1 MPTINSYEPRQAW
14 KGATV
19 IIFLCVGPY
28 SRHHFNF
35 NKKSSMSQHYEVL
48 ARKYR
53 PHNFKELVGQTHT
66 VRTLVNALD
75 NNNLHHGFLFT
86 GTRGVGKTTIAR
98 IFAKS
103 VNCESGVSSNPC
115 GKCETCLEID
125 KGQSVDL
132 IELDAASH
140 TGVDN
145 MREILENAQY
155 TPTKNLYKIYLIDE
169 VHMLSKS
176 SFNALLK
183 TLEEP
188 PKHIKFLLATTDPK
202 KLPITI
208 LSRCLQFNLNKLSH
222 DEIFN
227 HLKYV
232 MGEESLEFEDSALS
246 KIADFGNGS
255 MRDALSL
262 LDQSISYGN
271 GSVKENEL
279 KAMLG
284 LVSQNEIEQL
294 ATLLINRNAEEVL
307 SFTRE
312 LAHKGE
318 NLTNTLKDLTSLFH
332 KIATIQM
339 TNDTK
344 QVSSEINDLSK
355 IISAQDLQLYYQI
368 AINGQKDM
376 HHSPSEQIG
385 LEMTLLRMIAFHPN
399 HQVIE
404 KKNLKLSENFNVNN
418 KLTLKETAQNTSS
431 IKAKVESIKKI
442 ENQLKVQTQNDWEK
456 IIKELS
462 FDGAAKMLVKNTIF
476 SSFNNQSL
484 SLTLSDDFVNL
495 LTPNTQSSIENTL
508 NKIYPGITLYIEP
521 GQTNGSSLSQKES
534 VKKEQK
540 RKQTESQF
548 LNDNGLKELQE
559 VFNSKVDIK
568 SIKESDNV

>member
-1 MPTINSYEPRQAW
+1 
-14 KGATV
+14 
-19 IIFLCVGPY
+19 
-28 SRHHFNF
+28 
-35 NKKSSMSQHYEVL
+35 MSEHYEVL

-103 VNCESGVSSNPC
+103 VNCENGVSSNPC

-222 DEIFN
+222 DEILN
-227 HLKYV
+227 HLKFI
-232 MGEESLEFEDSALS
+232 MSAEKLEFEDEALS

-271 GSVKENEL
+271 GNVKESDL

-284 LVSQNEIEQL
+284 LVSHNEIVQL
-294 ATLLINRNAEEVL
+294 ASLVINKDAGQVL
-307 SFTRE
+307 SFIKE

-332 KIATIQM
+332 KIATSQAL
-339 TNDTK
+339 NDTK
-344 QVSSEINDLSK
+344 QVSSEINELSS

-385 LEMTLLRMIAFHPN
+385 LEMTLLRMIAFHPDE
-399 HQVIE
+399 QVE
-404 KKNLKLSENFNVNN
+404 KK
-418 KLTLKETAQNTSS
+418 TLKSAQSNPPANKEPPKEIIQDKPPIKEESPNKVDIKS
-431 IKAKVESIKKI
+431 IQKI
-442 ENQLKVQTQNDWEK
+442 ENQLNIKSQDDWEEK
-456 IIKELS
+456 ITDLG
-462 FDGAAKMLVKNTIF
+462 FDGAAKMLVKNTVF
-476 SSFNNQSL
+476 VSLKDQNL
-484 SLTLSDDFVNL
+484 SLTLSDDFINL
-495 LTPNTQSSIENTL
+495 LTQNTQSSIEKTL
-508 NKIYPGITLYIEP
+508 NKTYPGITLVIEP

-534 VKKEQK
+534 VKSEEK
-540 RKQTESQF
+540 RKQTENQF
-548 LNDNGLKELQE
+548 LSDDGLKELQE
-559 VFNSKVDIK
+559 VFNSQVDLKSIK

>member
-1 MPTINSYEPRQAW
+1 
-14 KGATV
+14 
-19 IIFLCVGPY
+19 
-28 SRHHFNF
+28 
-35 NKKSSMSQHYEVL
+35 MSEHYEVL

-103 VNCESGVSSNPC
+103 VNCENGVSSNPC

-227 HLKYV
+227 HLKFI
-232 MGEESLEFEDSALS
+232 MGAEKLEFEDEALS

-271 GSVKENEL
+271 GNVKESDL

-284 LVSQNEIEQL
+284 LVSHNEIIQL
-294 ATLLINRNAEEVL
+294 ASLVINKDAGQVL
-307 SFTRE
+307 SFIKE

-332 KIATIQM
+332 KIAITKVL
-339 TNDTK
+339 NDTK
-344 QVSSEINDLSK
+344 QVSSEINELSS
-355 IISAQDLQLYYQI
+355 IVSAQDLQLYYQI

-385 LEMTLLRMIAFHPN
+385 LEMTLLRMIAFHPDGE
-399 HQVIE
+399 IE
-404 KKNLKLSENFNVNN
+404 KK
-418 KLTLKETAQNTSS
+418 TLKSAQSNPPDNKEPPKEIIQDKPPIKEESPNKVDIKS
-431 IKAKVESIKKI
+431 IQKI
-442 ENQLKVQTQNDWEK
+442 ENQLNIKSQDDWEK
-456 IIKELS
+456 IITDLG
-462 FDGAAKMLVKNTIF
+462 FDGAAKMLVKNTVF
-476 SSFNNQSL
+476 VTLKDQNL
-484 SLTLSDDFVNL
+484 SLTLSDDFINL
-495 LTPNTQSSIENTL
+495 LTQNTQSSIEKTL
-508 NKIYPGITLYIEP
+508 NKNYPGITLMIEP

-534 VKKEQK
+534 VKSEEK

-548 LNDNGLKELQE
+548 LSDDGLKELQE
-559 VFNSKVDIK
+559 VFNSQVDLKSIK
-568 SIKESDNV
+568 SIKGSDNV

>member
-1 MPTINSYEPRQAW
+1 
-14 KGATV
+14 
-19 IIFLCVGPY
+19 
-28 SRHHFNF
+28 
-35 NKKSSMSQHYEVL
+35 MSEHYQVL

-103 VNCESGVSSNPC
+103 VNCENGVSSNPC

-227 HLKYV
+227 HLKFI
-232 MGEESLEFEDSALS
+232 MDAENLKFEDEALS

-271 GSVKENEL
+271 GSVKEDDL

-284 LVSQNEIEQL
+284 LVSHNEIVQL
-294 ATLLINRNAEEVL
+294 ATLVINRNAQEVL
-307 SFTRE
+307 LFIKE
-312 LAHKGE
+312 LAYKGE
-318 NLTNTLKDLTSLFH
+318 NLTNTLNDLTSLFH
-332 KIATIQM
+332 KIATTQM
-339 TNDTK
+339 IDDVK
-344 QVSSEINDLSK
+344 QVSPEINELAK

-376 HHSPSEQIG
+376 RHSPSEQIG
-385 LEMTLLRMIAFHPN
+385 LEMTLLRMIAFHPDS
-399 HQVIE
+399 QAE
-404 KKNLKLSENFNVNN
+404 KK
-418 KLTLKETAQNTSS
+418 TLKSSQSSNTTNKEPPKEKTQGNSLTKDKLP
-431 IKAKVESIKKI
+431 IKVGEESIQAI
-442 ENQLKVQTQNDWEK
+442 ENQLNVKSQNDWEK
-456 IIKELS
+456 IITELG
-462 FDGAAKMLVKNTIF
+462 FAGAAKMLVKNTVFDSLKDQI
-476 SSFNNQSL
+476 L
-484 SLTLSDDFVNL
+484 SLTLSDDFINL
-495 LTPNTQSSIENTL
+495 LTQNTQSSIEKTL
-508 NKIYPGITLYIEP
+508 NEDYPGITLVINP
-521 GQTNGSSLSQKES
+521 GSTNGSSLSQKES
-534 VKKEQK
+534 VKSEEK
-540 RKQTESQF
+540 RKQTENQF
-548 LNDNGLKELQE
+548 LNDDGLKELQE
-559 VFNSKVDIK
+559 VFNSQVDVKSIK

>member
-1 MPTINSYEPRQAW
+1 
-14 KGATV
+14 
-19 IIFLCVGPY
+19 
-28 SRHHFNF
+28 
-35 NKKSSMSQHYEVL
+35 MSEHYEVL

-103 VNCESGVSSNPC
+103 VNCENGVSSNPC

-222 DEIFN
+222 DEILN
-227 HLKYV
+227 HLKFI
-232 MGEESLEFEDSALS
+232 MSAEKLEFEDEALS

-271 GSVKENEL
+271 GNVKESDL

-284 LVSQNEIEQL
+284 LVSHNEIVQL
-294 ATLLINRNAEEVL
+294 ASLVINKDAGQVL
-307 SFTRE
+307 SFIKE

-332 KIATIQM
+332 KIATTQVL
-339 TNDTK
+339 NDTK
-344 QVSSEINDLSK
+344 QVSSEINKLSS

-385 LEMTLLRMIAFHPN
+385 LEMTLLRMIAFHPDE
-399 HQVIE
+399 QVE
-404 KKNLKLSENFNVNN
+404 KKNLKSAQSNPPTN
-418 KLTLKETAQNTSS
+418 KEPPKEIIQDKPPIKEKSPNKVDIKS
-431 IKAKVESIKKI
+431 IQKI
-442 ENQLKVQTQNDWEK
+442 ENQLNIKSQDDWEK
-456 IIKELS
+456 IITDLG
-462 FDGAAKMLVKNTIF
+462 FDGAAKMLVKNTVF
-476 SSFNNQSL
+476 VSLKDQNL

-495 LTPNTQSSIENTL
+495 LTQNTQNSIEKTL
-508 NKIYPGITLYIEP
+508 NKTYPGITLMIEP

-534 VKKEQK
+534 VKSEEK
-540 RKQTESQF
+540 RKQTENQF
-548 LNDNGLKELQE
+548 LSDDGLKELQE
-559 VFNSKVDIK
+559 VFNSQVDLKSIK

>member
-1 MPTINSYEPRQAW
+1 
-14 KGATV
+14 
-19 IIFLCVGPY
+19 
-28 SRHHFNF
+28 
-35 NKKSSMSQHYEVL
+35 MSEHYEVL

-103 VNCESGVSSNPC
+103 VNCENGVSSNPC

-227 HLKYV
+227 HLKFI
-232 MGEESLEFEDSALS
+232 MSAENLEFEDEALS

-271 GSVKENEL
+271 GNVKESDL

-284 LVSQNEIEQL
+284 LVSHNEIVQL
-294 ATLLINRNAEEVL
+294 ASLVINKDAGQVL
-307 SFTRE
+307 SFIKE

-332 KIATIQM
+332 KIATTQVL
-339 TNDTK
+339 NDTK
-344 QVSSEINDLSK
+344 QVSSEINELSS

-385 LEMTLLRMIAFHPN
+385 LEMTLLRMIAFHPDE
-399 HQVIE
+399 QIE
-404 KKNLKLSENFNVNN
+404 KK
-418 KLTLKETAQNTSS
+418 TLKSAQSNPPTNKEPPKE
-431 IKAKVESIKKI
+431 IIQDKPP
-442 ENQLKVQTQNDWEK
+442 
-456 IIKELS
+456 IKEKPS
-462 FDGAAKMLVKNTIF
+462 NKADTKGIQKN
-476 SSFNNQSL
+476 
-484 SLTLSDDFVNL
+484 
-495 LTPNTQSSIENTL
+495 
-508 NKIYPGITLYIEP
+508 
-521 GQTNGSSLSQKES
+521 
-534 VKKEQK
+534 
-540 RKQTESQF
+540 R
-548 LNDNGLKELQE
+548 
-559 VFNSKVDIK
+559 K
-568 SIKESDNV
+568 SIKHKISR

>member
-1 MPTINSYEPRQAW
+1 MRE
-14 KGATV
+14 
-19 IIFLCVGPY
+19 
-28 SRHHFNF
+28 
-35 NKKSSMSQHYEVL
+35 HYEVL

-53 PHNFKELVGQTHT
+53 PHNFKELVGQSHT

-103 VNCESGVSSNPC
+103 VNCENGVSSKPC
-115 GKCETCLEID
+115 GKCETCVEID

-227 HLKYV
+227 HLKFI
-232 MGEESLEFEDSALS
+232 MGAENLKFEDEALS

-271 GSVKENEL
+271 GTVKEDDL

-284 LVSQNEIEQL
+284 LVSHNEIVQL
-294 ATLLINRNAEEVL
+294 ATMVINRNAQEVL
-307 SFTRE
+307 LFIKE

-318 NLTNTLKDLTSLFH
+318 NLTNTLNDLTSLFH
-332 KIATIQM
+332 KIATTQVI
-339 TNDTK
+339 DDVK
-344 QVSSEINDLSK
+344 QVSSEIIELAST
-355 IISAQDLQLYYQI
+355 ISAQDLQLYYQI

-376 HHSPSEQIG
+376 RHSPSEQIG
-385 LEMTLLRMIAFHPN
+385 LEMTLLRMIAFHPDT
-399 HQVIE
+399 QAE
-404 KKNLKLSENFNVNN
+404 KK
-418 KLTLKETAQNTSS
+418 TLKSS
-431 IKAKVESIKKI
+431 QSSNSINKEPPKEKIQGNSLTKDKLPIKVMGESIQAI
-442 ENQLKVQTQNDWEK
+442 ENLLNVKSQGDWEK
-456 IIKELS
+456 IITELG
-462 FDGAAKMLVKNTIF
+462 FTGAAKMLVKNTVFDSLIDHV
-476 SSFNNQSL
+476 L

-495 LTPNTQSSIENTL
+495 LTQNTQSSIEKTL
-508 NKIYPGITLYIEP
+508 NEAYPQITLVINP
-521 GQTNGSSLSQKES
+521 GSTNGSSLSQKES
-534 VKKEQK
+534 IKSEEK
-540 RKQTESQF
+540 RKQTESEF
-548 LNDNGLKELQE
+548 LNDDGLKELQE
-559 VFNSKVDIK
+559 VFNSQVDVKSIK

>member
-1 MPTINSYEPRQAW
+1 
-14 KGATV
+14 
-19 IIFLCVGPY
+19 
-28 SRHHFNF
+28 
-35 NKKSSMSQHYEVL
+35 MSEHYEVL

-103 VNCESGVSSNPC
+103 VNCENGVSSKPC
-115 GKCETCLEID
+115 GKCETCIEID

-227 HLKYV
+227 HLKFI
-232 MGEESLEFEDSALS
+232 MDAENLKFEDEALS

-271 GSVKENEL
+271 GSVKEDDL

-284 LVSQNEIEQL
+284 LVSHNEIVQL
-294 ATLLINRNAEEVL
+294 ATLVINRNAQEVL
-307 SFTRE
+307 LFIKE
-312 LAHKGE
+312 LAYKGE
-318 NLTNTLKDLTSLFH
+318 NLTNTLNDLTSLFH
-332 KIATIQM
+332 KIATTQM
-339 TNDTK
+339 IDDVK
-344 QVSSEINDLSK
+344 QVSPEINELAK

-376 HHSPSEQIG
+376 RHSPSEQIG
-385 LEMTLLRMIAFHPN
+385 LEMTLLRMIAFHPDS
-399 HQVIE
+399 QAE
-404 KKNLKLSENFNVNN
+404 KK
-418 KLTLKETAQNTSS
+418 TLKSSQSSNTTNKEPPKEKTQGNSLTKDKLP
-431 IKAKVESIKKI
+431 IKVGEESIQAI
-442 ENQLKVQTQNDWEK
+442 ENQLNVKSQNDWEK
-456 IIKELS
+456 IITELG
-462 FDGAAKMLVKNTIF
+462 FAGAAKMLVKNTVF
-476 SSFNNQSL
+476 DSL
-484 SLTLSDDFVNL
+484 KDQILTLTLSDDFINL
-495 LTPNTQSSIENTL
+495 LTQNTQSSIEKTL
-508 NKIYPGITLYIEP
+508 NEDYPGITLVINP
-521 GQTNGSSLSQKES
+521 GSTNGSSLSQKES
-534 VKKEQK
+534 VKSEEK
-540 RKQTESQF
+540 RKQTENQF
-548 LNDNGLKELQE
+548 LNDDGLKELQE
-559 VFNSKVDIK
+559 VFNSQVDVKSIK

>member
-1 MPTINSYEPRQAW
+1 
-14 KGATV
+14 
-19 IIFLCVGPY
+19 
-28 SRHHFNF
+28 
-35 NKKSSMSQHYEVL
+35 MSEHYEVL

-53 PHNFKELVGQTHT
+53 PHNFKELVGQSHT

-103 VNCESGVSSNPC
+103 VNCENGVSSNPC
-115 GKCETCLEID
+115 GKCETCIEID

-227 HLKYV
+227 HLKFI
-232 MGEESLEFEDSALS
+232 MNEESLEFEEDALS

-271 GSVKENEL
+271 GSVKVSDL

-284 LVSQNEIEQL
+284 LVSHNEIVHL
-294 ATLLINRNAEEVL
+294 ASLLVRRDAEEIL
-307 SFTRE
+307 SFVRE
-312 LAHKGE
+312 LSHKGE
-318 NLTNTLKDLTSLFH
+318 NLTNALKDLTSLFH
-332 KIATIQM
+332 KIATTQM
-339 TNDTK
+339 VNDTK
-344 QVSSEINDLSK
+344 QISPEINDLASA
-355 IISAQDLQLYYQI
+355 ISSQDLQLYYQI

-385 LEMTLLRMIAFHPN
+385 LEMTLLRMIAFHPEN
-399 HQVIE
+399 EGGGE
-404 KKNLKLSENFNVNN
+404 KKTLKLAPTSNTKN
-418 KLTLKETAQNTSS
+418 KETSNKTNQEKPSS
-431 IKAKVESIKKI
+431 KAAAESIQKI
-442 ENQLKVQTQNDWEK
+442 ENQLDIKSQNEWET
-456 IIKELS
+456 IITELG

-476 SSFNNQSL
+476 NSYKDQNL

-495 LTPNTQSSIENTL
+495 LTQKTKSSIEKTL
-508 NKIYPGITLYIEP
+508 NKIYPGTTLVIDP

-534 VKKEQK
+534 VKKEEK
-540 RKQTESQF
+540 RKHTESQF
-548 LNDNGLKELQE
+548 LSDDGLKELQE
-559 VFNSKVDIK
+559 VFNSQVDIK
-568 SIKESDNV
+568 SIKSTKESDNV

>member
-1 MPTINSYEPRQAW
+1 
-14 KGATV
+14 
-19 IIFLCVGPY
+19 
-28 SRHHFNF
+28 
-35 NKKSSMSQHYEVL
+35 MSEHYEVL

-103 VNCESGVSSNPC
+103 VNCENGVSSKPC
-115 GKCETCLEID
+115 GKCETCIEID

-227 HLKYV
+227 HLKFI
-232 MGEESLEFEDSALS
+232 MGAENINFEDEALS

-271 GSVKENEL
+271 GAVKEDDL

-284 LVSQNEIEQL
+284 LVSHNEIVQL
-294 ATLLINRNAEEVL
+294 ATLVINRNAQEVL
-307 SFTRE
+307 LFIKE
-312 LAHKGE
+312 LAYKGE
-318 NLTNTLKDLTSLFH
+318 NLTNTLNDLTSLFH
-332 KIATIQM
+332 KIATTQM
-339 TNDTK
+339 IDDVK
-344 QVSSEINDLSK
+344 QVSPEINELAK

-376 HHSPSEQIG
+376 RHSPSEQIG
-385 LEMTLLRMIAFHPN
+385 LEMTLLRMIAFHPDS
-399 HQVIE
+399 QAE
-404 KKNLKLSENFNVNN
+404 KK
-418 KLTLKETAQNTSS
+418 TLKSSQSSNTTNKEPPKEKTQGNSLTKDKLP
-431 IKAKVESIKKI
+431 IKVGEESIQAI
-442 ENQLKVQTQNDWEK
+442 ENQLNVKSQNDWEK
-456 IIKELS
+456 IITELG
-462 FDGAAKMLVKNTIF
+462 FAGAAKMLVKNTVFDSLKDQI
-476 SSFNNQSL
+476 L
-484 SLTLSDDFVNL
+484 SLTLSDDFINL
-495 LTPNTQSSIENTL
+495 LTQNTQSSIEKTL
-508 NKIYPGITLYIEP
+508 NEDYPGITLVINP
-521 GQTNGSSLSQKES
+521 GSTNGSSLSQKES
-534 VKKEQK
+534 VKSEEK
-540 RKQTESQF
+540 RKQTENQF
-548 LNDNGLKELQE
+548 LNDDGLKELQE
-559 VFNSKVDIK
+559 VFNSQVDVKSIK

>member
-1 MPTINSYEPRQAW
+1 
-14 KGATV
+14 
-19 IIFLCVGPY
+19 
-28 SRHHFNF
+28 
-35 NKKSSMSQHYEVL
+35 MSEHYEVL

-103 VNCESGVSSNPC
+103 VNCENGVSSKPC
-115 GKCETCLEID
+115 GKCETCIEID

-227 HLKYV
+227 HLKFI
-232 MGEESLEFEDSALS
+232 MDAENLKFEDEALS

-271 GSVKENEL
+271 GTVKEDDL

-284 LVSQNEIEQL
+284 LVSHNEIVQL
-294 ATLLINRNAEEVL
+294 ATLVINRNAQEVL
-307 SFTRE
+307 LFIKE
-312 LAHKGE
+312 LAYKGE
-318 NLTNTLKDLTSLFH
+318 NLTNTLNDLTSLFH
-332 KIATIQM
+332 KIATTQM
-339 TNDTK
+339 IDDVK
-344 QVSSEINDLSK
+344 QVSPEINELAK

-376 HHSPSEQIG
+376 RHSPSEQIG
-385 LEMTLLRMIAFHPN
+385 LEMTLLRMIAFHPDS
-399 HQVIE
+399 QAE
-404 KKNLKLSENFNVNN
+404 KK
-418 KLTLKETAQNTSS
+418 TLKSSQSSNTINKEPPKEKIQGNSLTKDKLP
-431 IKAKVESIKKI
+431 IKVGEESIQAI
-442 ENQLKVQTQNDWEK
+442 ENQLNVKSQNDWEK
-456 IIKELS
+456 IITELG
-462 FDGAAKMLVKNTIF
+462 FAGAAKMLVKNTVFDSLKDQI
-476 SSFNNQSL
+476 L
-484 SLTLSDDFVNL
+484 SLTLSDDFINL
-495 LTPNTQSSIENTL
+495 LTQNTQSSIEKTL
-508 NKIYPGITLYIEP
+508 NEDYPGITLVINP
-521 GQTNGSSLSQKES
+521 GSTNGSSLSQKES
-534 VKKEQK
+534 VKSEEK
-540 RKQTESQF
+540 RKQTENQF
-548 LNDNGLKELQE
+548 LNDDGLKELQE
-559 VFNSKVDIK
+559 VFNSQVDVKSIK

>member
-1 MPTINSYEPRQAW
+1 
-14 KGATV
+14 
-19 IIFLCVGPY
+19 
-28 SRHHFNF
+28 
-35 NKKSSMSQHYEVL
+35 MSEHYEVL

-103 VNCESGVSSNPC
+103 VNCENGVSSNPC

-227 HLKYV
+227 HLKFI
-232 MGEESLEFEDSALS
+232 MSAEKLEFEDEALS

-271 GSVKENEL
+271 GNVKESDL

-284 LVSQNEIEQL
+284 LVSHNEIVQL
-294 ATLLINRNAEEVL
+294 ASLVINKDAGQVL
-307 SFTRE
+307 SFIKE

-332 KIATIQM
+332 KIATTQVL
-339 TNDTK
+339 NDTK
-344 QVSSEINDLSK
+344 QVSSEINELSS

-385 LEMTLLRMIAFHPN
+385 LEMTLLRMIAFHPDE
-399 HQVIE
+399 QIE
-404 KKNLKLSENFNVNN
+404 KK
-418 KLTLKETAQNTSS
+418 TLKSAQSNPPTNKEPPKEIIQDKPPIKEKPSNKADTKS
-431 IKAKVESIKKI
+431 IQKI
-442 ENQLKVQTQNDWEK
+442 ENQLNIKSQDDWEK
-456 IIKELS
+456 IITDLG
-462 FDGAAKMLVKNTIF
+462 FDGAAKMLVKNTVF
-476 SSFNNQSL
+476 VSLKDQNL

-495 LTPNTQSSIENTL
+495 LTQNTQSSIEKTL
-508 NKIYPGITLYIEP
+508 NKTYPGITLVIEP

-534 VKKEQK
+534 VKSEEK

-548 LNDNGLKELQE
+548 LSDDGLKELQE
-559 VFNSKVDIK
+559 VFNSQVDLKSIK